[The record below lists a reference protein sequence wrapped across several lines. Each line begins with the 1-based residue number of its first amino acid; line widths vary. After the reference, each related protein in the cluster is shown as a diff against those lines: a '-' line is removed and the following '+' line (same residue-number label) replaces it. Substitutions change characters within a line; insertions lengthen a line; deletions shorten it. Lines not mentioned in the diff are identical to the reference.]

1 MAYDLIVIGG
11 GPGGYNAAIRAA
23 QLGMQVAVVE
33 KDKTLGGTCLNVGCI
48 PSKAL
53 LESSELFSQATHRFE
68 THGIVTGDVSVNLP
82 QMMKR
87 KDSVVGQLTRGLE
100 YLFKKNKITWLKG
113 TGTVEAAGKVRVT
126 AADSTTASHETK
138 NILIATGSAPAS
150 LPGVELDGE
159 VVVTSTEALA
169 FPEIP
174 KQLVVIGG
182 GVIGLELGSVWKRLG
197 SRVTVLEFAPQ
208 ILGGTDT
215 EVAKAAE
222 KIFIAQGIEFVL
234 EARVKSAKKVRKG
247 AEVVFDLKG
256 AEQKIHADRVLVST
270 GRRPYTDGLGLQ
282 EAGVKMDERG
292 RVLVDKHWR
301 TNVAGIYAV
310 GDVIPGMML
319 AHKAE
324 DEGVAA
330 VEIMAGKAGHV
341 TYEAIPGI
349 VYTHPEVANVGQTEE
364 QLKKA
369 GIEYKKGTFPYSP
382 NGRAK
387 ALGDTE
393 GFVKIL
399 ADAKT
404 DRILGAHIIGARA
417 GELIAELAVAMEFKA
432 SAEDVARSAHAHPTL
447 SEIVKQAALAVDGRA
462 TQM

>member
-1 MAYDLIVIGG
+1 MAFDLIFIGG
-11 GPGGYNAAIRAA
+11 GPGGYNGAIRAA

-53 LESSELFSQATHRFE
+53 LESSELYAQATHKFE
-68 THGIVTGDVSVNLP
+68 AHGIVAEGVKVDLP
-82 QMMKR
+82 RMLKR
-87 KDSVVGQLTRGLE
+87 KDQIVGQLTRGIE

-113 TGTVEAAGKVRVT
+113 TGAFAGAGKLNVT
-126 AADSTTASHETK
+126 ASDGTVTTHDYK
-138 NILIATGSAPAS
+138 NVVIATGSEPSS
-150 LPGVELDGE
+150 LPGIELDGE
-159 VVVTSTEALA
+159 AVVTSTEALS
-169 FPEIP
+169 FPEVP

-182 GVIGLELGSVWKRLG
+182 GVIGLELGSVWARLG
-197 SRVTVLEFAPQ
+197 SRVTVLEYAPQ
-208 ILGGTDT
+208 IMGGSDL

-222 KIFIAQGIEFVL
+222 KIFTQQGIEFVL
-234 EARVKSAKKVRKG
+234 EARVKSAKKMRKG
-247 AEVVFDLKG
+247 AEVVFELKG
-256 AEQKIHADRVLVST
+256 AEQKIHADRVLVCA
-270 GRRPYTDGLGLQ
+270 GRRPYTTALGLDQ
-282 EAGVKMDERG
+282 VGVKVDERG
-292 RVLVDKHWR
+292 RIPVDKKWQ
-301 TNVAGIYAV
+301 TNVPGIYAI

-324 DEGVAA
+324 DEGVAVA
-330 VEIMAGKAGHV
+330 ENLAGKSGHV

-349 VYTHPEVANVGQTEE
+349 VYTHPEVASVGQTEE

-369 GIEYKKGTFPYSP
+369 GIEYKKGNFPYTP

-387 ALGDTE
+387 ALAETD

-399 ADAKT
+399 ADKHT

-417 GELIAELAVAMEFKA
+417 GELIAEIAVAMEFKA
-432 SAEDVARSAHAHPTL
+432 SAEDLARSAHAHPTL